1 MRNDTHAVIA
11 NRRDII
17 SFLKPDLKCV
27 VLADL
32 RIEEPE
38 NCIGL
43 GFRYAYYVSRVAC
56 SHVR

>member
-1 MRNDTHAVIA
+1 MRNETYAVIL
-11 NRRDII
+11 NHDII
-17 SFLKPDLKCV
+17 QLPFKMDLKCV

-38 NCIGL
+38 YCIGL